1 MPTGSPKPQ
10 TIASEK
16 YQKKA
21 GWMTK
26 GFKIKREL
34 ADEFAEACETAGVS
48 QASKISELMKAFI
61 EEVNNGKQQRAS
73 GESWEFS
80 LDSGSDYIKY
90 GRLRGTSVSLFCT
103 KN

>member
-1 MPTGSPKPQ
+1 MSMIGNEEKKQRPQDKWDEKAGLVPK
-10 TIASEK
+10 TYKINKEVAEEFKEACKK

-48 QASKISELMKAFI
+48 QASKISELMKGFI
-61 EEVNNGKQQRAS
+61 EEVNNGK
-73 GESWEFS
+73 
-80 LDSGSDYIKY
+80 
-90 GRLRGTSVSLFCT
+90 
-103 KN
+103 

>member
-1 MPTGSPKPQ
+1 MYIDGCSTKTMEGVEEMPTGSPKPQ

-34 ADEFAEACETAGVS
+34 GDEFAEACETAGVS
-48 QASKISELMKAFI
+48 QASKISELMKGFI
-61 EEVNNGKQQRAS
+61 EEVNSEK
-73 GESWEFS
+73 
-80 LDSGSDYIKY
+80 
-90 GRLRGTSVSLFCT
+90 
-103 KN
+103 